1 MVREQTKVQVDQ
13 QLVLDLRTVKQVVMV
28 DGQGMMEK
36 ILLLLK
42 MVDLLTLVLEA
53 VEEEVELQVLPDLNH
68 LMSLEL

>member
-1 MVREQTKVQVDQ
+1 MREQRKVQVDQ

-28 DGQGMMEK
+28 DGHGMMEK

-53 VEEEVELQVLPDLNH
+53 VEEEVDLRVLPDLNH